1 MLLRS
6 SNAAVIIH
14 NVQTN
19 IYASGTR
26 DVSIYAV
33 QFAVGVH
40 DVCVHDVC
48 VRVYVCRYAGT
59 CGNCL
64 VTSRGKG
71 AFRSGRVAAKYPE
84 GVR

>member
-1 MLLRS
+1 MPTIECCCEVP
-6 SNAAVIIH
+6 NAAVIIH

-48 VRVYVCRYAGT
+48 VCVYTCAAMRARYLAWKRCFSFRAS
-59 CGNCL
+59 CG
-64 VTSRGKG
+64 
-71 AFRSGRVAAKYPE
+71 
-84 GVR
+84 